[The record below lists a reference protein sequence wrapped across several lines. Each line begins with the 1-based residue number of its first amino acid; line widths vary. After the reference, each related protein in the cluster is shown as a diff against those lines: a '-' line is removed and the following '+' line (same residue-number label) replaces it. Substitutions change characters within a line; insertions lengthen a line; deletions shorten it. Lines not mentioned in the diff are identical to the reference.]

1 MGAWSNAQ
9 SCLNQQGWQF
19 QALLLSPNSQVPRL
33 SAIDPAVTAVHPR
46 GEGSHFV
53 DLGQS
58 CFHILCLEGAKAA
71 PPGFLSDRPWE
82 GQVPR
87 GGSGPAAQGQ
97 SRVLALTSCSGRK
110 GRQPEGFAGHSAWP
124 LGCTS
129 SSGTEPDAPPALGRL
144 WSPSVLPG
152 TRCHRLATVR
162 LLSGA
167 VTQSGALPLPQFTC
181 CDLPVFRPWARGVT
195 SPCQSPGGPLSLTK
209 ACVAWPSGNS
219 H

>member
-87 GGSGPAAQGQ
+87 GGSGRAAQGQ

-129 SSGTEPDAPPALGRL
+129 SSGTEPTLLLPSAGSGPLLCFPALGVIV
-144 WSPSVLPG
+144 WP
-152 TRCHRLATVR
+152 
-162 LLSGA
+162 LSGFFPGPSLKVGPYPCSSSPA
-167 VTQSGALPLPQFTC
+167 VTCPCSGPGPGALR
-181 CDLPVFRPWARGVT
+181 RPA
-195 SPCQSPGGPLSLTK
+195 SPPEVRCP
-209 ACVAWPSGNS
+209 
-219 H
+219 